1 MPIESQLELCSQ
13 HYQKW
18 KNQALL
24 NGDMEEARKAM
35 KRAFFWKDLQAAFIA
50 LHAIEQTQGKD
61 NEVKKKLIHAKAN
74 LSRKLAE
81 YAQEILDE
89 IRL

>member
-1 MPIESQLELCSQ
+1 MPIESQITLCSQ

-18 KNQALL
+18 KNQALISK
-24 NGDMEEARKAM
+24 DMDEARKAFN
-35 KRAFFWKDLQAAFIA
+35 RAFFWLELQTAFIA
-50 LHAIEQTQGKD
+50 LHAVEQTKGEDK
-61 NEVKKKLIHAKAN
+61 EVKKKLIHAKAN

-89 IRL
+89 IKI